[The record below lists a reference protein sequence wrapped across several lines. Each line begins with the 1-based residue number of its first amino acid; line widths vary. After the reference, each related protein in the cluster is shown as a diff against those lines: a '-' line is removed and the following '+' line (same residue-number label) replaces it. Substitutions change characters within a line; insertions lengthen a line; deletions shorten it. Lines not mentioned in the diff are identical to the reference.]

1 MQISWKPTLVFIWE
15 LVKMIIIAL
24 VIIVPI
30 RYFLVQPFFVQ
41 GASMDP
47 TFADGQYLVIDEIS
61 YRFRSPVR
69 GEVVVFKYPYSTTNE
84 YFIKRIVGL
93 PNETVK
99 VLNNQITIKNQDNPD
114 GIVLK
119 EPYLSP
125 SLRTDSSEKTEW
137 TLKSDEYFLMGD
149 NRTVS
154 RDSRWFGPIQKK
166 YVTGRVWFRAFP
178 FSTAEVFS
186 VPPNPAPTLLPIL
199 K

>member
-47 TFADGQYLVIDEIS
+47 TFADGQYLVVDEIS

-99 VLNNQITIKNQDNPD
+99 ISNNQITITNQDNPND
-114 GIVLK
+114 VILK
-119 EPYLSP
+119 EPYLSS
-125 SLRTDSSEKTEW
+125 SLVTDTYEKDEW
-137 TLKSDEYFLMGD
+137 SLKPDEYFLMGD

-154 RDSRWFGPIQKK
+154 YDSRRFGPIQKK
-166 YVTGRVWFRAFP
+166 YITGRVWFRAFP
-178 FSTAEVFS
+178 FSTAQVFS
-186 VPPNPAPTLLPIL
+186 IPPNPAPTFLPIS